1 MKRELSNL
9 NDDFEIVDKEL
20 ELCFDCDIDDLEND
34 DEGWV
39 RSFYNDVVDCYDE
52 CEDLEEF
59 KDRVN
64 EIYDDK
70 SVW

>member
-9 NDDFEIVDKEL
+9 NDDFKIVDKEL
-20 ELCFDCDIDDLEND
+20 ELDFNCDIDILEFG
-34 DEGWV
+34 DEDWE

-59 KDRVN
+59 KERVN
-64 EIYDDK
+64 EIYDDN
-70 SVW
+70 SVC

>member
-34 DEGWV
+34 DENWV
-39 RSFYNDVVDCYDE
+39 RNFYNEVVDCYYE
-52 CEDLEEF
+52 CNDLEEF
-59 KDRVN
+59 KDKVS
-64 EIYDDK
+64 EIYDDN

>member
-1 MKRELSNL
+1 MKRELSDL
-9 NDDFEIVDKEL
+9 NDDFKIVDEEL
-20 ELCFDCDIDDLEND
+20 GLGFDCDIDDLEND

-64 EIYDDK
+64 EIYDDN

>member
-9 NDDFEIVDKEL
+9 NDDFVIVDKEL

-39 RSFYNDVVDCYDE
+39 REFYNEVLDCYD
-52 CEDLEEF
+52 DM
-59 KDRVN
+59 
-64 EIYDDK
+64 
-70 SVW
+70 

>member
-20 ELCFDCDIDDLEND
+20 ELCFDCDIDDLEFD

-39 RSFYNDVVDCYDE
+39 RNFYNEVVDCYDE
-52 CEDLEEF
+52 CSDLEEF
-59 KDRVN
+59 KERVN
-64 EIYDDK
+64 EIYDNN